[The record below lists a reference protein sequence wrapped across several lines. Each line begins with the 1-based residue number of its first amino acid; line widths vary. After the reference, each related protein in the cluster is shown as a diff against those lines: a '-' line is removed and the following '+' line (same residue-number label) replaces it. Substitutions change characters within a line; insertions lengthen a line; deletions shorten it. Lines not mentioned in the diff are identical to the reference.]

1 MLKPEY
7 LFEDK
12 AVDGSCPLSD
22 YGTLDVVSEGS
33 HLYGEIM
40 WPDGSFAEGRPCVIV
55 FHGYPG
61 SARNDDISHALCRMG
76 CVVMSPHHR
85 GAWGSEGKYLLSH
98 CIEDAVNVAEYA
110 RSKEFCERYRVDA
123 GKIFLL
129 GHSMGGCTVLNA
141 AKKLPWLR
149 GVVALTPFDPSYY
162 LDRDESLLKA
172 LLEQGKILHS
182 DGVDAIF
189 EDMRSLKDEVRFGS
203 LAAQIGKLNLLFLIA
218 EKDSVAPCDKMV
230 APLWEKL
237 AGEPAVAGNAAGNR
251 PVHRLHRYVADHG
264 LLGSRNA
271 CIRDIAEFV
280 CNVA

>member
-22 YGTLDVVSEGS
+22 YGTLDVVSEGL

-141 AKKLPWLR
+141 A
-149 GVVALTPFDPSYY
+149 
-162 LDRDESLLKA
+162 
-172 LLEQGKILHS
+172 
-182 DGVDAIF
+182 
-189 EDMRSLKDEVRFGS
+189 
-203 LAAQIGKLNLLFLIA
+203 
-218 EKDSVAPCDKMV
+218 
-230 APLWEKL
+230 
-237 AGEPAVAGNAAGNR
+237 
-251 PVHRLHRYVADHG
+251 
-264 LLGSRNA
+264 
-271 CIRDIAEFV
+271 
-280 CNVA
+280 